1 MGIDESNPIW
11 KQIYWIDESRC
22 LRPMLAPNLYTL
34 LEILQK
40 FIRPLKIF
48 EVGTCF
54 RRESKG
60 KIHLEEFTMLNAVEL
75 APPKDPSSRL
85 KELIELIMR
94 TLKLDNYILNNVE
107 SDIYGHTTDVIVNG
121 LEIASSAEGPITMDQ
136 NWGITEPW
144 VGIGIGL
151 ERICSSIVR
160 SSSVKPYSRNLGY
173 IDGKCINI

>member
-1 MGIDESNPIW
+1 MRMGIDESNPIW

-60 KIHLEEFTMLNAVEL
+60 KIHTQIGEQ
-75 APPKDPSSRL
+75 
-85 KELIELIMR
+85 
-94 TLKLDNYILNNVE
+94 E
-107 SDIYGHTTDVIVNG
+107 S
-121 LEIASSAEGPITMDQ
+121 GPQEKADRQ
-136 NWGITEPW
+136 G
-144 VGIGIGL
+144 GARG
-151 ERICSSIVR
+151 
-160 SSSVKPYSRNLGY
+160 KPQAGREKAG
-173 IDGKCINI
+173 GEKKAG